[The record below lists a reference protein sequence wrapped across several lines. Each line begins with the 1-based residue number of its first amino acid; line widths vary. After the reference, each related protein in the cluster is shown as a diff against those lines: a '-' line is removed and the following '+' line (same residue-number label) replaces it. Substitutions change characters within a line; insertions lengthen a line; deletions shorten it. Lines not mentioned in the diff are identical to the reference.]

1 MAKKKLISVQIR
13 DYHIDGRFSA
23 SFTFQY
29 YQYERTIS
37 TKTWFLTGSGIGS
50 HLKRTSKCNVM
61 VRNHGKLVSYKTL
74 KRTHPDLYK
83 QINSLPNM

>member
-1 MAKKKLISVQIR
+1 MAKKKLISVQVR
-13 DYHIDGRFSA
+13 DYHVNGKFST
-23 SFTFQY
+23 SLTFFY
-29 YQYERTIS
+29 IEEEALNLDN
-37 TKTWFLTGSGIGS
+37 WFLTGSGIGS
-50 HLKRTSKCNVM
+50 TFKRTSKCNVM

>member
-1 MAKKKLISVQIR
+1 MAKKKLISVQVR
-13 DYHIDGRFSA
+13 DYHANGKFSA
-23 SFTFQY
+23 SLTLFYIDFG
-29 YQYERTIS
+29 S
-37 TKTWFLTGSGIGS
+37 LNLDNWFLTGSSTGFTF
-50 HLKRTSKCNVM
+50 KRTSKCNVM

>member
-13 DYHIDGRFSA
+13 DYHIDGRFSY
-23 SFTFQY
+23 SFTFFY
-29 YQYERTIS
+29 FEETPFNS
-37 TKTWFLTGSGIGS
+37 KTWFLTGSGIGS

-61 VRNHGKLVSYKTL
+61 VRNHGKLVSYKSL